1 MSLALLALVAG
12 ALFMWRSSAP
22 VSTGTESVEIE
33 AIRAWSNP
41 DLIVT
46 ARGTIPRSWLTPD
59 GEFAVALIAEQGS
72 ELTSEA
78 VRALYPSMQDT
89 NVPFVINIDTTGN
102 FVDGSASC
110 DGMLQVKISSITN
123 PELTTTQTVVCDS
136 PKREDEGR

>member
-12 ALFMWRSSAP
+12 TLFMWRSSAP
-22 VSTGTESVEIE
+22 ASTGTESVEIE

-46 ARGTIPRSWLTPD
+46 AQGTIPRSWLTPD

-72 ELTSEA
+72 ELTSEV

-89 NVPFVINIDTTGN
+89 DVPFVINIDTTGN
-102 FVDGSASC
+102 FVDGFASC

-123 PELTTTQTVVCDS
+123 PELTATQTVVCDS